1 MQTLSED
8 KLSAPQNRGTETLPP
23 DTSRR
28 KIERPGSGQ
37 GSPNRISAPGPA
49 RLWALSPLGRLG
61 VRYMPMPDRLIRTLT
76 GGELA
81 LLTVIGSTWRPRGRG
96 LKFSAREVG
105 EALGWCSRT
114 LYAHLAVLRDRGLV
128 HGERMEITEKAHP
141 EKRER
146 FGKLFAWI
154 ACQPG
159 VTSEP
164 FRTYARSTVN
174 TDKQGR
180 RRASWRWIGKHY
192 GRSRQSIMTHVKALR
207 EAGVPLAIRVFKG
220 GLTRTF
226 TSLRNKARQLS
237 GKKESRKKAL
247 SHDRFSTAQQ
257 PGPMSAE
264 AFERERER
272 QRGLIAGIL
281 RAEAGE
287 QA

>member
-1 MQTLSED
+1 MRTHSEG
-8 KLSAPQNRGTETLPP
+8 KPSAPQNRGTETLVNNA
-23 DTSRR
+23 SGRNG
-28 KIERPGSGQ
+28 ERPGSGQ

-114 LYAHLAVLRDRGLV
+114 LYSHLAVLRDRGLV

-141 EKRER
+141 EKGER

-164 FRTYARSTVN
+164 FRTYARSTVH
-174 TDKQGR
+174 TDKQAPTSGVVEVD
-180 RRASWRWIGKHY
+180 RAALRPFEAVHHGPREGAQGGGSSASYKGFQGWPYKNLYVSQEQGATAIRKDKIKREGVV
-192 GRSRQSIMTHVKALR
+192 SRQVFNSTT
-207 EAGVPLAIRVFKG
+207 AGTDERG
-220 GLTRTF
+220 GV
-226 TSLRNKARQLS
+226 
-237 GKKESRKKAL
+237 
-247 SHDRFSTAQQ
+247 
-257 PGPMSAE
+257 
-264 AFERERER
+264 
-272 QRGLIAGIL
+272 
-281 RAEAGE
+281 
-287 QA
+287 

>member
-1 MQTLSED
+1 MTTQEKFTPRITDGQAANNNALLID
-8 KLSAPQNRGTETLPP
+8 PGPP
-23 DTSRR
+23 IGRRSRSLR
-28 KIERPGSGQ
+28 AAT
-37 GSPNRISAPGPA
+37 APGPA
-49 RLWALSPLGRLG
+49 SLWALSPLGRRG
-61 VRYMPMPDRLIRTLT
+61 VRYMPMPDRLIRTLP

-81 LLTVIGSTWRPRGRG
+81 LLTVIGSTWRPRGKG
-96 LKFSAREVG
+96 LRFSAREFG

-114 LYAHLAVLRDRGLV
+114 LYSHLAVLRDRGLV
-128 HGERMEITEKAHP
+128 HGERMEITAKAHP

-164 FRTYARSTVN
+164 FRTYARSTVQ
-174 TDKQGR
+174 TDKKGR

-207 EAGVPLAIRVFKG
+207 EAEVPLAIRVFKG

-226 TSLRNKARQLS
+226 TSLRNKARHLS

-247 SHDRFSTAQQ
+247 SHDRFLTAQQ
-257 PGPMSAE
+257 PEPMSAE

-287 QA
+287 QR

>member
-1 MQTLSED
+1 MRAHSEGNT
-8 KLSAPQNRGTETLPP
+8 SAPQNRGTESLPP
-23 DTSRR
+23 DFSGR
-28 KIERPGSGQ
+28 KSERPVSGQ

-49 RLWALSPLGRLG
+49 SLWALSPLGRRG
-61 VRYMPMPDRLIRTLT
+61 VRYMPMPDRLIRTLP

-81 LLTVIGSTWRPRGRG
+81 LLTLIGSTWRPRGKG
-96 LKFSAREVG
+96 LKFSAREFG

-128 HGERMEITEKAHP
+128 HGERMEITAKAHP

-159 VTSEP
+159 VRSEP
-164 FRTYARSTVN
+164 FRTYARSTVH

-237 GKKESRKKAL
+237 GKNKSRKKAL
-247 SHDRFSTAQQ
+247 SYDRFSTAQQ
-257 PGPMSAE
+257 PEPMSAE

-281 RAEAGE
+281 RAEAE
-287 QA
+287 D

>member
-1 MQTLSED
+1 MKQE
-8 KLSAPQNRGTETLPP
+8 
-23 DTSRR
+23 
-28 KIERPGSGQ
+28 ERIHRPFSGQ

-49 RLWALSPLGRLG
+49 HLWALSPLGRLG
-61 VRYMPMPDRLIRTLT
+61 VRYMLMPDRLIRTLT

-114 LYAHLAVLRDRGLV
+114 LYSHLAVLRERGLV
-128 HGERMEITEKAHP
+128 HGQRMEITEKARR

-164 FRTYARSTVN
+164 FRTYARSTVH

-180 RRASWRWIGKHY
+180 RRASWRWIGKQY

-237 GKKESRKKAL
+237 RKTRSREKAL

-257 PGPMSAE
+257 PKPMSAE

-281 RAEAGE
+281 RAEAGD
-287 QA
+287 